1 MSTREPGYYLSSGL
15 YVSGRPDQPKE
26 KTAMS
31 SSIAAPYTGGDV
43 KNSDELGK
51 MFDIPAADP
60 ARPKR
65 SGPIYGS
72 GSRQKSG
79 PMSGARQKSGPVT
92 SQAGTGTG
100 LAKQKSI
107 SGPINKHG
115 DPVKRSSGP
124 LSGGS
129 TPMTAPL
136 IPATGL
142 ITSGPLKSSGPLNEP
157 VGLNLA
163 RQSSAVLNN
172 SAVTKMTGKSNHDS
186 VKQGPPRVLVY
197 LMVALF
203 LVAFGAGAFIFYEV
217 KNMVLLAVVGLAFL
231 VVLGLW
237 SWNWWW
243 GPRTVLGFMTRYAD
257 AELRS
262 AKNGQLVKVT
272 GIVTCGNVPLETSFE
287 KVSRCVYTSSGLYEY
302 HGWGSKKSANPGQQ
316 VFSWGCR
323 FVERHVV
330 DFYVSDFQS
339 GLRALI
345 KAGNGAKVIP
355 FVDEHTVSDTN
366 AAKDKN
372 LPPELVQWLTQRNL
386 SSDDRSMRI
395 REGFIKEGSTV
406 SVMGV
411 VQRNDSVLMIVPPS
425 EPVSTGCQWARC
437 LLPATLNGI
446 VIHCEEA
453 SEVDVIPV

>member
-1 MSTREPGYYLSSGL
+1 MSKRESGYYLSSGL
-15 YVSGRPDQPKE
+15 YVSGRPDIPKE
-26 KTAMS
+26 KNAVS

-60 ARPKR
+60 ARPKK
-65 SGPIYGS
+65 SGPIYGLGTRQKSGPVS

-79 PMSGARQKSGPVT
+79 PVSGPQ
-92 SQAGTGTG
+92 SGS
-100 LAKQKSI
+100 LAKQKSS

-115 DPVKRSSGP
+115 DPVKRSGP

-136 IPATGL
+136 LPATGL
-142 ITSGPLKSSGPLNEP
+142 ITSGPLKSSGLLVEP
-157 VGLNLA
+157 VVPGSCSNLT
-163 RQSSAVLNN
+163 RQSSSVLNN
-172 SAVTKMTGKSNHDS
+172 PAVTKFSRKSNHGK
-186 VKQGPPRVLVY
+186 VKQGPPKVLVG
-197 LMVALF
+197 LMVVLF
-203 LVAFGAGAFIFYEV
+203 LVGFGAGAFIFYEV
-217 KNMVLLAVVGLAFL
+217 NNAVLLAVVGVVFV

-237 SWNWWW
+237 GWNWWW
-243 GPRTVLGFMTRYAD
+243 GPRTVLGFMARYAD

-262 AKNGQLVKVT
+262 AKDGQLVKVT
-272 GIVTCGNVPLETSFE
+272 GIVTCGNVPLETSFQ
-287 KVSRCVYTSSGLYEY
+287 KVPRCVYTSTGCC
-302 HGWGSKKSANPGQQ
+302 SKSRK
-316 VFSWGCR
+316 VFSWENR

-355 FVDEHTVSDTN
+355 FVDECTVSDTN
-366 AAKDKN
+366 AAKNKN
-372 LPPELVQWLTQRNL
+372 MPPELVQWLSQRNL
-386 SSDDRSMRI
+386 SSDKHSMRI

-411 VQRNDSVLMIVPPS
+411 VKRHDSVLMIVPPS

-437 LLPATLNGI
+437 LLPTTLDGI
-446 VIHCEEA
+446 VVLCKEA